1 MKAIHAL
8 TMVTGLTVGALC
20 HAGEGTFEINQA
32 CADAGCFPGDAPGLP
47 VTITVPGTYQL
58 TGNLGASNVSTGGI
72 VVVASDVTIDMKG
85 FRIAGPITCGG
96 RPTVCTPA
104 VTGSGAVGLDGWLHS
119 PTNLTVRNGSITGM
133 GTGLLLSTDGRAE
146 GIKAIQNGDAGIR
159 ARSGAAVVDS
169 VGTANGRLGIEA
181 ALMSA
186 CVASRNRQYGLAT
199 QGDAASIQQ
208 SIAQDND
215 DYGMYLAPGAIVNG
229 VTVSGNNV
237 GIFATGGSQIVD
249 SMFRNNVLV
258 GVTNSQGVISIA
270 RSSFVG
276 NNGGGLQ
283 WGGNVL
289 QLAPNMCGTTMT
301 CP

>member
-1 MKAIHAL
+1 MKTIRAL
-8 TMVTGLTVGALC
+8 MALAGLAAGSLC
-20 HAGEGTFEINQA
+20 HAGEGAFEINQA
-32 CADAGCFPGDAPGLP
+32 CADVGCFPGDTAGLP
-47 VTITVPGTYQL
+47 VTITAPGTYHL
-58 TGNLGASNVSTGGI
+58 TGNLTATNVSTHGI
-72 VVVASDVTIDMKG
+72 VVAASDVTIDMKG
-85 FRIAGPITCGG
+85 FRIVGPITCGG
-96 RPTVCTPA
+96 RPTTCTPA
-104 VTGSGAVGLDGWLHS
+104 ATGSGAIGVDGWLHS
-119 PTNLTVRNGSITGM
+119 PSNLTIRNGSITGM
-133 GTGLLLSTDGRAE
+133 GTGLLLSYDGRAE

-181 ALMSA
+181 GLMSG
-186 CVASRNRQYGLAT
+186 CVASRNRAYGLAT

-215 DYGMYLAPGAIVNG
+215 DYGMYLAPGAIVSG
-229 VTVSGNNV
+229 VTVSGNRI
-237 GIFATGGSQIVD
+237 GIFATGGSQIID

-258 GVTNSQGVISIA
+258 GVTNSQGMISIA

-283 WGGNVL
+283 WGGDVL